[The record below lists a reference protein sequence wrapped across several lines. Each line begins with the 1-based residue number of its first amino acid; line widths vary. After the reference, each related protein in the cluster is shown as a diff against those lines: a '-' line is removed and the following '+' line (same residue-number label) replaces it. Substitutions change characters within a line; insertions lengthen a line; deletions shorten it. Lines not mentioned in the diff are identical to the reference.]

1 MMNAPPEHRYTLIL
15 LLTLNAVSIVAMQF
29 IVPAMPSL
37 VSEFATTPAMV
48 QLTLTLFM
56 LGYAVFQIAYGPL
69 SDRFGRKGLLLWAT
83 GVFVVGSFLGAVAP
97 NIEVLILARVLQSVG
112 AAAGFVLPP
121 AVARDVYG
129 HAGAPRAIGWISIS
143 AGIAAV
149 ISPYI
154 GGLVHETAGWRWGM
168 GLNGA
173 LGVAILMACWL
184 FLTESHPT
192 ALRRAVGVAG
202 LARGYAALA
211 RSQRFIGYLLAVAF
225 VNGTF
230 YAFFAGGTF
239 VAIEILSL
247 SPSQFGLLTMPLVL
261 VFLPSAYLSV
271 RMAARFGTTKII
283 VFGTL
288 TTFVGSAG
296 LLVVALSGSVSVVAM
311 LFASVLIGWGNGQ
324 VIPNATAAAMNLFP
338 KLAGTAS
345 ASLGTAQMGM
355 GAVASL
361 LFGLLHN
368 GTSTPMAALMAGMGL
383 LAFVSCGLIVA
394 SRQRTAPV

>member
-1 MMNAPPEHRYTLIL
+1 
-15 LLTLNAVSIVAMQF
+15 
-29 IVPAMPSL
+29 
-37 VSEFATTPAMV
+37 
-48 QLTLTLFM
+48 
-56 LGYAVFQIAYGPL
+56 
-69 SDRFGRKGLLLWAT
+69 
-83 GVFVVGSFLGAVAP
+83 
-97 NIEVLILARVLQSVG
+97 
-112 AAAGFVLPP
+112 
-121 AVARDVYG
+121 
-129 HAGAPRAIGWISIS
+129 
-143 AGIAAV
+143 
-149 ISPYI
+149 
-154 GGLVHETAGWRWGM
+154 M

-173 LGVAILMACWL
+173 LGIAILMACWL
-184 FLTESHPT
+184 FLTESHPA

-211 RSQRFIGYLLAVAF
+211 RSQRFMGYLLAVAF

-271 RMAARFGTTKII
+271 RMAARYGSTKII
-283 VFGTL
+283 VLGTL

-296 LLVVALSGSVSVVAM
+296 LLVVALSGNVSVVAM

>member
-1 MMNAPPEHRYTLIL
+1 MLNAAPEHRYTLIL

-37 VSEFATTPAMV
+37 VGEYATTPAMV

-56 LGYAVFQIAYGPL
+56 LGYAAFQIAYGPL
-69 SDRFGRKGLLLWAT
+69 SDRYGRKGVLLWAT
-83 GVFVVGSFLGAVAP
+83 AVFVIGSFLGMVAP
-97 NIEVLILARVLQSVG
+97 NIETLILARLLQSVG

-129 HAGAPRAIGWISIS
+129 HDGAPRAIGWISIS
-143 AGIAAV
+143 AGLAALLA
-149 ISPYI
+149 PYL
-154 GGLVHETAGWRWGM
+154 GGLVHETVGWRWGM
-168 GLNGA
+168 GFNGV
-173 LGVAILMACWL
+173 LGIGILGACWL
-184 FLTESHPT
+184 FLTESHPP
-192 ALRRAVGVAG
+192 ALRHAVSVAG
-202 LARGYAALA
+202 LARGYATLA
-211 RSQRFIGYLLAVAF
+211 RSQRFMGYLLAVAF
-225 VNGTF
+225 VNGAF

-239 VAIEILSL
+239 VAIEIMEL
-247 SPSQFGLLTMPLVL
+247 SPSQFGLLTIPVVL
-261 VFLPSAYLSV
+261 LFLPSAYFSV
-271 RMAARFGTTKII
+271 RLAERFGTTRII
-283 VFGTL
+283 ALGTL

-296 LLVVALSGSVSVVAM
+296 LLVVALTGSVNIAAM
-311 LFASVLIGWGNGQ
+311 LGASALLGWGNGQ
-324 VIPNATAAAMNLFP
+324 VIPNATAAAVNLFP

-368 GTSTPMAALMAGMGL
+368 GTSTPMAALMAVMGL

-394 SRQRTAPV
+394 ARHREAPA